1 MKEKAGSIL
10 TQLRIQGTTLGGLV
24 AVAWLIQGINWMTS
38 RSLVRYGITP
48 RNVDGLWGILFAPFL
63 HGNWAHL
70 SANTVPFLI
79 LGWLVMLYGV
89 RDFWIT
95 TVISALVAGLGTWL
109 ISPPFTVSVGASG
122 VIFGYLGFL
131 LLRGFFERS
140 LVSIL
145 VSLGVGVLYGGMV
158 FGVLPSTPGVSW
170 QGHLFGFIGGI
181 MAAGVLAARKKGSQI
196 TMIQHRP

>member
-24 AVAWLIQGINWMTS
+24 AIAWIIQGINGLTN

-48 RNVDGLWGILFAPFL
+48 RHVDGLLGILFAPFL

-89 RDFWIT
+89 QDFWIT

-109 ISPPFTVSVGASG
+109 ISPPLTVSVGASG

-145 VSLGVGVLYGGMV
+145 VSIGVGALYGGLV
-158 FGVLPSTPGVSW
+158 FGVLPSDPGVSW

-181 MAAGVLAARKKGSQI
+181 LAARVLAQQKTGSQI
-196 TMIQHRP
+196 TRY